1 MQSVNE
7 LLRDAKETC
16 SSAKMSFLGV
26 VTCWLIADE
35 SQYSTNN
42 IISEQYIVWPDTP
55 LLLLRGTQFYLVL
68 LPFTRLKNIQT

>member
-26 VTCWLIADE
+26 VTCWLIVDQ
-35 SQYSTNN
+35 SQYSIIN
-42 IISEQYIVWPDTP
+42 IITKQYIFWPDTANG
-55 LLLLRGTQFYLVL
+55 LNLASTHMDAV
-68 LPFTRLKNIQT
+68 